1 MDKLILNGTDGFP
14 LYTDTLA
21 EAQGAWNVFNAF
33 CGMAG
38 DKVIISGCVQA
49 GTNVSDG
56 FIVIDGEVLPFK
68 GGAVSNSII
77 IKEEITERE
86 FKNKSRKPVFMKRMA
101 IFGSSTPD
109 KTYQW
114 ADFKPIKNLISLAQE
129 KAEKTALKTAEDKIV
144 ELEKQKPI
152 VGEIKQGIFDLDNLP
167 EGWFHCNGEN
177 GTPDLRGYFLRG
189 KTDERALGS
198 FQEDAQQKITGR
210 FSSFNRDWRGGNPN
224 GAFALEGLFNAELK
238 SGGHDNW
245 GHNYNFDSSRQVR
258 TADENRPK
266 NYAVHFI
273 MYLGKK

>member
-1 MDKLILNGTDGFP
+1 MNRLNFNQTGGFP
-14 LYTDTLA
+14 LSTNILDA
-21 EAQGAWNVFNAF
+21 VQEAYSVFNSL
-33 CGMAG
+33 GSLAG
-38 DKVIISGCVQA
+38 DKAIISGCVVA
-49 GTNVSDG
+49 GNNVSDG
-56 FIVIDGEVLPFK
+56 VIYLNGEILSFK
-68 GGAVSNSII
+68 GGTLGATII
-77 IKEEITERE
+77 IKEDTE
-86 FKNKSRKPVFMKRMA
+86 SRIFEDGATKPVIFKRYA

-198 FQEDAQQKITGR
+198 FQEDAQQKIIGR